1 MSIGEAARARQ
12 VRRVLGGILLANLAV
27 VAVKTSVGLSAN
39 SLAVLGD
46 AVHSSVD
53 AVNNL
58 FGMVV
63 VRFAAKAP
71 DEDHPYGHGKF
82 ETLGALIVVV
92 FLSVTLFELFQGA
105 VIRLWQGTSAP
116 VLSPLVAGLLIA
128 TLVVNIGV
136 VWYETRAG
144 QRLRSEILLADA
156 AHTRADVFIT
166 IAVIIGLA
174 LATLGLTWA
183 DPVLAMVVSV
193 MVIRIGVQVVGRVIP
208 SLVDQAAVDG
218 DAIRREAKQIPGV
231 RDAYSIR
238 SRAAAARRFAELTI
252 AVDGSESVATAH
264 EIADVVEERL
274 RSTLELHE
282 IQVHVEP
289 C

>member
-27 VAVKTSVGLSAN
+27 VVVKISVGLSAN
-39 SLAVLGD
+39 SLAVFGD

-58 FGMVV
+58 FGMIV

-92 FLSVTLFELFQGA
+92 FLSVTLFELLQGA
-105 VIRLWQGTSAP
+105 ITRLWQGAAAP
-116 VLSPLVAGLLIA
+116 VLSPLVAGLLVA
-128 TLVVNIGV
+128 TLLVNIGV

-183 DPVLAMVVSV
+183 DPVLAIVVSV
-193 MVIRIGVQVVGRVIP
+193 MVVRIGVQVVGRVIP

-218 DAIRREAKQIPGV
+218 AAIRRAATQIPGV
-231 RDAYSIR
+231 RDAYDIR
-238 SRAAAARRFAELTI
+238 SRAAAAKRFAELTI
-252 AVDGSESVATAH
+252 TVDGSESVATAH

-274 RSTLELHE
+274 RTTLDLHE
-282 IQVHVEP
+282 ILVHVEP

>member
-27 VAVKTSVGLSAN
+27 VVVKISVGLSAN
-39 SLAVLGD
+39 SLAVFGD

-58 FGMVV
+58 FGMIV

-92 FLSVTLFELFQGA
+92 FLSVTLFELLQGA
-105 VIRLWQGTSAP
+105 ITRLWQGAAAP
-116 VLSPLVAGLLIA
+116 VLSPLVAGLLVA
-128 TLVVNIGV
+128 TLLVNIGV

-183 DPVLAMVVSV
+183 DPVLAIVVSV
-193 MVIRIGVQVVGRVIP
+193 MVVRIGVQVVGRVIP

-218 DAIRREAKQIPGV
+218 AAIRRAATQIPGV
-231 RDAYSIR
+231 RDAYDIR
-238 SRAAAARRFAELTI
+238 SRAAAAKRFAELTI

-274 RSTLELHE
+274 RTTLDLHE
-282 IQVHVEP
+282 ILVHVEP

>member
-1 MSIGEAARARQ
+1 MGIGEAARARQ

-27 VAVKTSVGLSAN
+27 VVVKISVGLSAN
-39 SLAVLGD
+39 SLAVFGD

-92 FLSVTLFELFQGA
+92 FLSVTLFELLQGA
-105 VIRLWQGTSAP
+105 ITRLWQGTSAP
-116 VLSPLVAGLLIA
+116 VLSPLAAGLLVA
-128 TLVVNIGV
+128 TLLVNIGV

-144 QRLRSEILLADA
+144 QRLQSEILLADA

-183 DPVLAMVVSV
+183 DPVLAIVVSV
-193 MVIRIGVQVVGRVIP
+193 MVVRIGVQVVGRVIP

-218 DAIRREAKQIPGV
+218 AAIRRAATQIPGV
-231 RDAYSIR
+231 RDAYDIR
-238 SRAAAARRFAELTI
+238 SRAAAAKRFAEITI
-252 AVDGSESVATAH
+252 TVDGSESVTTAH

-274 RSTLELHE
+274 RTTLDLHE
-282 IQVHVEP
+282 ILVHVEP

>member
-1 MSIGEAARARQ
+1 MGIGEAARARQ

-27 VAVKTSVGLSAN
+27 VVVKISVGLSAN
-39 SLAVLGD
+39 SLAVFGD

-92 FLSVTLFELFQGA
+92 FLSVTLFELLQGA
-105 VIRLWQGTSAP
+105 ITRLWQGTSAP
-116 VLSPLVAGLLIA
+116 VLSPLAAGLLVA
-128 TLVVNIGV
+128 TLLVNIGV

-144 QRLRSEILLADA
+144 QRLQSEILLADA

-183 DPVLAMVVSV
+183 DPVLAIVVSV
-193 MVIRIGVQVVGRVIP
+193 MVVRIGVQVVGRVIP
-208 SLVDQAAVDG
+208 SLVDKAAVDG
-218 DAIRREAKQIPGV
+218 AAIRRAATQIPGV
-231 RDAYSIR
+231 RDAYDIR
-238 SRAAAARRFAELTI
+238 SRAAAAKRFAELTI
-252 AVDGSESVATAH
+252 TVDGSESVTTAH

-274 RSTLELHE
+274 RTTLDLHE
-282 IQVHVEP
+282 ILVHVEP

>member
-27 VAVKTSVGLSAN
+27 VVVKISVGLSAN
-39 SLAVLGD
+39 SLAVFGD

-92 FLSVTLFELFQGA
+92 FLSVTLFELLQGA
-105 VIRLWQGTSAP
+105 ITRLWQGTSAP
-116 VLSPLVAGLLIA
+116 VLSPLAAGLLVA
-128 TLVVNIGV
+128 TLLVNIGV

-144 QRLRSEILLADA
+144 QRLQSEILLADA

-183 DPVLAMVVSV
+183 DPVLAIVVSV
-193 MVIRIGVQVVGRVIP
+193 MVVRIGVQVVGRVIP

-218 DAIRREAKQIPGV
+218 AAIRRAATQIPGV
-231 RDAYSIR
+231 RDAYDIR
-238 SRAAAARRFAELTI
+238 SRAAAAKRFAEITI
-252 AVDGSESVATAH
+252 TVDGSESVTTAH

-274 RSTLELHE
+274 RTTLDLHE
-282 IQVHVEP
+282 ILVHVEP

>member
-27 VAVKTSVGLSAN
+27 VVVKISVGLSAN
-39 SLAVLGD
+39 SLAVFGD

-92 FLSVTLFELFQGA
+92 FLSVTLFELLQGA
-105 VIRLWQGTSAP
+105 ITRLWQGTSAP
-116 VLSPLVAGLLIA
+116 VLSPLAAGLLVA
-128 TLVVNIGV
+128 TLLVNIGV

-144 QRLRSEILLADA
+144 QRLQSEILLADA

-183 DPVLAMVVSV
+183 DPVLAIVVSV
-193 MVIRIGVQVVGRVIP
+193 MVVRIGVQVVGRVIP

-218 DAIRREAKQIPGV
+218 AAIRRAATQIPGV
-231 RDAYSIR
+231 RDAYDIR
-238 SRAAAARRFAELTI
+238 SRAAAAKRFAELTI
-252 AVDGSESVATAH
+252 TVDGSESVTTAH

-274 RSTLELHE
+274 RTTLDLHE
-282 IQVHVEP
+282 ILVHVEP

>member
-27 VAVKTSVGLSAN
+27 VVVKISVGLSAN
-39 SLAVLGD
+39 SLAVFGD

-58 FGMVV
+58 FGMIV

-92 FLSVTLFELFQGA
+92 FLSVTLFELLQGA
-105 VIRLWQGTSAP
+105 ITRLWQGAAAP
-116 VLSPLVAGLLIA
+116 VLSPLVAGLLVA
-128 TLVVNIGV
+128 TLLVNIGV

-174 LATLGLTWA
+174 LAALGLTWA
-183 DPVLAMVVSV
+183 DPVLAIVVSV
-193 MVIRIGVQVVGRVIP
+193 MVVRIGVQVVGRVIP

-218 DAIRREAKQIPGV
+218 AAIRRAATQIPGV
-231 RDAYSIR
+231 RDAYDIR
-238 SRAAAARRFAELTI
+238 SRAAAAKRFAELTI

-274 RSTLELHE
+274 RTTLDLHE
-282 IQVHVEP
+282 ILVHVEP

>member
-1 MSIGEAARARQ
+1 MSVGEAARATQ
-12 VRRVLGGILLANLAV
+12 VRRVLGWILLANLAV
-27 VAVKTSVGLSAN
+27 LAVKISVGFSAN

-82 ETLGALIVVV
+82 ETLGALLVVV
-92 FLSVTLFELFQGA
+92 FLSVTLFELLQGA
-105 VIRLWQGTSAP
+105 VARLWVRAP
-116 VLSPLVAGLLIA
+116 APHMSPTVAAMLVA
-128 TLVVNIGV
+128 TLAINLVV

-144 QRLRSEILLADA
+144 HRLQSEILLADA

-166 IAVIIGLA
+166 IAVIIGLGV
-174 LATLGLTWA
+174 ATLGVTWA
-183 DPVLAMVVSV
+183 DPVLAILVALMVV
-193 MVIRIGVQVVGRVIP
+193 RIGIRVVGRAIP
-208 SLVDQAAVDG
+208 TLVDQAAVDSE
-218 DAIRREAKQIPGV
+218 AIRLEATTVPGV
-231 RDAYSIR
+231 RSAYDIR

-264 EIADVVEERL
+264 QIADVVEERL
-274 RSTLELHE
+274 RTHLDLHE
-282 IQVHVEP
+282 ILVHVEP

>member
-27 VAVKTSVGLSAN
+27 VVIKISVGLSAN
-39 SLAVLGD
+39 SLAVFGD

-58 FGMVV
+58 FGMIV

-71 DEDHPYGHGKF
+71 DDDHPYGHGKF

-92 FLSVTLFELFQGA
+92 FLSVTLFELLQGA
-105 VIRLWQGTSAP
+105 ITRLWQGTSAP
-116 VLSPLVAGLLIA
+116 VLSPLMAGLLVA
-128 TLVVNIGV
+128 TLLVNIGV

-144 QRLRSEILLADA
+144 QRLQSEILLADA

-183 DPVLAMVVSV
+183 DPVLAIVVSAMVV
-193 MVIRIGVQVVGRVIP
+193 RIGVQVVGRVIP

-218 DAIRREAKQIPGV
+218 AAIRRAATQIPGV
-231 RDAYSIR
+231 RDAYDIR
-238 SRAAAARRFAELTI
+238 SRVAAAKRFAELTI
-252 AVDGSESVATAH
+252 TVDGSESVATAH
-264 EIADVVEERL
+264 EIADVVEQRL
-274 RSTLELHE
+274 RTTLDLHE
-282 IQVHVEP
+282 ILVHVEP